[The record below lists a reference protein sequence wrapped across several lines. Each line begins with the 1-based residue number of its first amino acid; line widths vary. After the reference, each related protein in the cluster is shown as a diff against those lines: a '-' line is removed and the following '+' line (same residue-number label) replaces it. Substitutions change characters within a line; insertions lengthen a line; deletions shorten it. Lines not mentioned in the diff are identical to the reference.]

1 MADNDQK
8 TQDPT
13 PKKLE
18 DARKRGDV
26 PGAPEMRHAAMF
38 AGALIIVL
46 MLAGHTAEELASLTE
61 LLWSRAGD
69 APLTAQNAQAT
80 ARGAWARLLIAIGP
94 MLLVT
99 IAMAVLGLFLQGMP
113 SISTSRLKLKWDRL
127 SPMAGAKRLFG
138 KQALVEFAKTLAK
151 FAFVAAILSFV
162 AWPGLTGLDHLIGA
176 DAAAISRYAAGM
188 VATMVRTVAML
199 VGALALADFVY
210 QRRAWFARMRMTLEE
225 VKDEYKQNE
234 GDPKIKARIRQIGL
248 QRARRRM
255 MAAVPGASVVV
266 TNPTHYA
273 VALKYDHGA
282 MRAPVVV
289 AKGTDR
295 VALKIR
301 EVAEKN
307 AVPVVESPPL
317 ARALYATVEID
328 QPIKVEQYAAVAE
341 IISYVMKMAGRRPPP
356 RTGSPPR

>member
-13 PKKLE
+13 AKKLE

-38 AGALIIVL
+38 AGALIIVVV
-46 MLAGHTAEELASLTE
+46 LAPVAGGQLAALTE
-61 LLWSRAGD
+61 LLWGRAGD
-69 APLTAQNAQAT
+69 IRLSAATAQES
-80 ARGAWARLLIAIGP
+80 ARGAFARMLIAIGP

-99 IAMAVLGLFLQGMP
+99 LAMAFLGLFLQGMP
-113 SISTSRLKLKWDRL
+113 TISASRLKLKWDRL

-138 KQALVEFAKTLAK
+138 RQALVEFAKTLAK
-151 FAFVAAILSFV
+151 VAFVGVILSV
-162 AWPGLTGLDHLIGA
+162 VVRPGMIGLDRLIGA
-176 DAAAISRYAAGM
+176 DAVDVGRYAGGM
-188 VATMVRTVAML
+188 VAAMVRTVALL

-210 QRRAWFARMRMTLEE
+210 QRRAWFARMRMSLEE
-225 VKDEYKQNE
+225 VKDEHRQSE
-234 GDPKIKARIRQIGL
+234 GDPKIKARIRAIAM

-255 MAAVPGASVVV
+255 MAAVPEASVVL
-266 TNPTHYA
+266 TNPTHVA

-289 AKGTDR
+289 AKGADR

-301 EVAEKN
+301 EIAAKN
-307 AVPVVESPPL
+307 GVPVVESPPL
-317 ARALYATVEID
+317 ARALFATVEID
-328 QPIKVEQYAAVAE
+328 QPIRVEQYAAVAE
-341 IISYVMKMAGRRPPP
+341 IISYVMKLTGGPGRNR
-356 RTGSPPR
+356 RG